1 MKPPLQALPGPGEEA
16 SVNAL
21 AAKALGH
28 SHATCRSGLRRLALN
43 YYAYQER
50 IMMVSARALT
60 IIMRSC
66 AYRKRNS
73 FSWKRRH
80 SQSGSL
86 ENETIASIVWILESS
101 LGFTAASPTVA
112 KLGKGLPCCS
122 TLELPRPYCRAPRVC
137 TSSTRARVA
146 TKAPFLRR

>member
-1 MKPPLQALPGPGEEA
+1 MLSWEWPG
-16 SVNAL
+16 S

-28 SHATCRSGLRRLALN
+28 SHATCRSGLALN
-43 YYAYQER
+43 YFYY
-50 IMMVSARALT
+50 
-60 IIMRSC
+60 

-86 ENETIASIVWILESS
+86 ENETIASIVKILESS

-112 KLGKGLPCCS
+112 KLGKGLPCSTRVRVHSSCS
-122 TLELPRPYCRAPRVC
+122 AHIALRRARA
-137 TSSTRARVA
+137 RARVA
-146 TKAPFLRR
+146 TKAPFLRRKSLFLSN